1 MNERLKKMGYFSARE
16 FNQNV
21 LKWLES
27 ENARSVYFQKKD
39 IF

>member
-1 MNERLKKMGYFSARE
+1 MGYYSARE
-16 FNQNV
+16 FNQNI

-27 ENARSVYFQKKD
+27 ENARALYFQKKD